1 MWPKIIQSNQG
12 WRNWYR
18 EATFTGS
25 KKTTTWRFVP
35 CANKWSLHG
44 LFFFRNGQKSRN
56 SRTKHQMQEWERNY
70 LIQLIIYNIIH
81 SSKHIVQ
88 DNRKDFTKASTND
101 EIHLS
106 TKNMQHSVKLNTLL
120 VKLFHFSPINV
131 MIEQICKKA
140 TTKCSILF
148 TKFCFLI
155 CNFRHETPPHK
166 RTHKTWQPAH
176 GLAWK

>member
-1 MWPKIIQSNQG
+1 MRDLKLYSQIKADGTDTERQHLQG
-12 WRNWYR
+12 PRKLQH
-18 EATFTGS
+18 E
-25 KKTTTWRFVP
+25 
-35 CANKWSLHG
+35 G
-44 LFFFRNGQKSRN
+44 LCHVLTNDHYMGCFFHNGQKSCN
-56 SRTKHQMQEWERNY
+56 SRTKHQMQEWEREK

-106 TKNMQHSVKLNTLL
+106 TKNMQHSIKLNTLL
-120 VKLFHFSPINV
+120 VKLFHFFPINV

-148 TKFCFLI
+148 TKFCLLV

-176 GLAWK
+176 SLAWK